1 METQTQSSAIV
12 AGYSTPIQTPDISEN
27 ANGDPALNKQV
38 LIPAAESWESVVFAR
53 TSERGALERLK
64 ANTPTTVGDLWW
76 KYLLVLKAEAQAADN
91 QLTLVRAL
99 GKINRQMNEY
109 ADDNDMC
116 EAYEEALEQ
125 FNKIL
130 IEEGYRGYFSFE
142 GRTETYSV
150 RVTRHRIVKETID
163 VDVEMR
169 KNSSDQEV
177 IDEAYEIAGETETH
191 LWEEEDTEYD
201 TEIVSGNIL

>member
-12 AGYSTPIQTPDISEN
+12 AGYSTPVQTPIISEN

-38 LIPAAESWESVVFAR
+38 LVPAAESWENLTFAR
-53 TSERGALERLK
+53 TCERSALDRLK
-64 ANTPTTVGDLWW
+64 HNTPPTVGDLWW
-76 KYLLVLKAEAQAADN
+76 KYLISVQQEARAADN
-91 QLTLVRAL
+91 QQVLVRAL
-99 GKINRQMNEY
+99 GRINRHMNEY

-130 IEEGYRGYFSFE
+130 QDEGYRGFFSFE
-142 GRTETYSV
+142 GRTETRTV
-150 RVTRHRIVKETID
+150 RVTRHRIVKETIE

-169 KNSSDQEV
+169 KNSTDQEV
-177 IDEAYEIAGETETH
+177 IDEAYEIAEEEETH